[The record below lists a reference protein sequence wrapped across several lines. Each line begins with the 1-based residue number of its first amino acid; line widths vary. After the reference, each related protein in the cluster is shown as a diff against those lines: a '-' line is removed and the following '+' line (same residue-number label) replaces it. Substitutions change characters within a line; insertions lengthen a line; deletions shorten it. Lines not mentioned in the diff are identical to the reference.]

1 VAKAATKL
9 QAKIGPQTQGE
20 ELFPAEFATALG
32 QWINGLRVLWGER
45 RFIGRT
51 ALAGL
56 RFSGLFVFLSAGD
69 RN

>member
-1 VAKAATKL
+1 VAKTATKL
-9 QAKIGPQTQGE
+9 QAKIGPQTQGDE
-20 ELFPAEFATALG
+20 PLPAEFATALG
-32 QWINGLRVLWGER
+32 QWINGLRLHWGEL

-56 RFSGLFVFLSAGD
+56 RFGGLLAFLSPGD